1 VILHILKEIHN
12 YLFLLSINFL
22 VNAYISV
29 TIIENTMYNNPYLL
43 IDIVNSTF
51 FVSIKTKD
59 INKYMMEPIKAK
71 NPKHLF
77 VHNQIFLFVF
87 NCGDL
92 YPNAFSPS
100 LVEKKKMKIDIT
112 KHISPI

>member
-1 VILHILKEIHN
+1 MFQNLGFKNGRGYIQCFEICVKSHEGAVAFSILHYWQILCKHCI
-12 YLFLLSINFL
+12 Y
-22 VNAYISV
+22 
-29 TIIENTMYNNPYLL
+29 P
-43 IDIVNSTF
+43 
-51 FVSIKTKD
+51 
-59 INKYMMEPIKAK
+59 MEPIKAK

-77 VHNQIFLFVF
+77 VHNQIFLCVF

-100 LVEKKKMKIDIT
+100 LVEKKKIKIDMA

>member
-1 VILHILKEIHN
+1 
-12 YLFLLSINFL
+12 
-22 VNAYISV
+22 
-29 TIIENTMYNNPYLL
+29 
-43 IDIVNSTF
+43 
-51 FVSIKTKD
+51 
-59 INKYMMEPIKAK
+59 MESIKAK

-77 VHNQIFLFVF
+77 VHNQIFLCVF

-100 LVEKKKMKIDIT
+100 LVEKKKIKIDMA